1 MRVLLTGATGFLG
14 RHTLAAFS
22 NAGIEV
28 AAVYHTKPG
37 AALEG
42 VRWIQADLTEGD
54 DAARIV
60 HEARA
65 THLVQLA
72 WRAVYGDIASSRE
85 NLDWLQAS
93 LLLARQFIDAG
104 GRRIVGCG
112 SCFEYAW
119 DFGICR
125 EDFTP
130 LAPATLYGATKH
142 ALHLAMDSL
151 AKQSGV
157 TLGWGRAFF
166 LYGPHEHPTRLVTA
180 VISAL
185 LDGRLAETSHG
196 RQIRDYLY
204 VRDAAEGIVALTH
217 SDAGGAFNIAAGNV
231 VSLGE
236 IISEIAGQIGR
247 PDLIRLGARSAQPF
261 EPPIIVGH
269 TAKSR
274 DILGFEAKTDLK
286 SGIAAT
292 ITAMRSQRASAA
304 PAFSNSNRL
313 QLRTTSV
320 MSGYEYS

>member
-14 RHTLAAFS
+14 RYTLAAFS
-22 NAGIEV
+22 SAGVEV
-28 AAVYHTKPG
+28 VAVYHKKPDVT
-37 AALEG
+37 LER
-42 VRWIQADLTEGD
+42 VRWVQADLSKGD
-54 DAARIV
+54 DIARV
-60 HEARA
+60 VNNARA
-65 THLVQLA
+65 THLVDLA
-72 WRAVYGDIASSRE
+72 WRAVYGEIASSYE
-85 NLDWLQAS
+85 NLDWLQNS
-93 LLLARQFIDAG
+93 LLLARKFIDAG
-104 GRRIVGCG
+104 GQRIVGCG

-142 ALHLAMDSL
+142 ALHIAVNGL

-166 LYGPHEHPTRLVTA
+166 LYGPHEHPTRLVAA

-204 VRDAAEGIVALTH
+204 VRDAADGIVALTH
-217 SDAGGAFNIAAGNV
+217 SDADGAFNIATGNA
-231 VSLGE
+231 VSLKE

-247 PDLIRLGARSAQPF
+247 PDLIRLGARAAQPF

-292 ITAMRSQRASAA
+292 ITAMRAERASAA
-304 PAFSNSNRL
+304 PALSNSNRL
-313 QLRTTSV
+313 QLQTTSV
-320 MSGYEYS
+320 MSRL